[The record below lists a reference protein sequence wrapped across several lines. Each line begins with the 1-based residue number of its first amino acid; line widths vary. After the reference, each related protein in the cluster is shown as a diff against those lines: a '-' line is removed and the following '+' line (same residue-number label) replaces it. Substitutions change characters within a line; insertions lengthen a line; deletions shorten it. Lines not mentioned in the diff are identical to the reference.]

1 MGAGKKIRILFKVKK
16 FDAHIP
22 GPKNASKRQAVLTY
36 QPTFNCILLNFKS
49 LNFLNTKPKTMP
61 IPYTVNL

>member
-16 FDAHIP
+16 FDAYIP

-49 LNFLNTKPKTMP
+49 LNFLNT
-61 IPYTVNL
+61 